1 MSILEKSIKEKIE
14 DAKKNPASLLALI
27 YPYLLIVGLVI
38 GLLYVG
44 NFNFI
49 SRQSIPP
56 ALPDSTSNTNDDYT
70 VQPAKTIAG
79 FDVMTVKNP
88 SQELIDKGKKL
99 FSANCSSCHGA
110 DGKGDGPA
118 GAALNPPPRNYT
130 NKESWKNGPTASGIF
145 KTLQEG
151 IPGSGM
157 ASYSYLSTEEKFAL
171 AEYIR
176 SAFVPDPPKVDE
188 NDLANLDLTYN
199 LSETTEVSA
208 TIPIEYAEKF
218 IIQENNPKYQ
228 KVLDVLKQI
237 NSDNTNGAKV
247 FNNITKD
254 KVTALILLSNASDWK
269 QNEQRF
275 IDMIINEANQDGFND
290 NVFNLSGA
298 QWDEF
303 YKYMNKYL

>member
-130 NKESWKNGPTASGIF
+130 NKEGWKNGPTASGIF

-247 FNNITKD
+247 FSNITKD